1 MKPGDP
7 LFPEYVQET
16 LHRKAVAS
24 RYQLDPEMMAYAKFD
39 VWQQVAD
46 HLLCT
51 LKSYVWEQQLAPD
64 KIQVSLE
71 KPYRQVVPYRKHLT
85 QVVQVPASWWQH
97 LKQDHFPAWY
107 LSRWPVEYRDRVV
120 SYSLDDH
127 VVAEGT
133 VRFSDEV
140 IIERSLTYPDPKLH
154 LPDSSWGR
162 AVYVERTVL
171 PWER

>member
-7 LFPEYVQET
+7 LFPEYVQEI

-71 KPYRQVVPYRKHLT
+71 KPYRQVVT
-85 QVVQVPASWWQH
+85 VEVTVPATVWQ
-97 LKQDHFPAWY
+97 LVKEAWLPAWY
-107 LSRWPVEYRDRVV
+107 LKFRPVKRKTQ
-120 SYSLDDH
+120 SFIKH
-127 VVAEGT
+127 VNGT

-140 IIERSLTYPDPKLH
+140 TIERSLTYPDPKLH

-171 PWER
+171 PWEQ